1 MLNDGFYPWNDFSQL
16 SMCRFSV
23 TRLKM
28 TASEQVISDIRS
40 TAIAPGA

>member
-1 MLNDGFYPWNDFSQL
+1 MMDFTPGMIFSQL

-28 TASEQVISDIRS
+28 TASEQVISDVRS
-40 TAIAPGA
+40 MAIAPGA